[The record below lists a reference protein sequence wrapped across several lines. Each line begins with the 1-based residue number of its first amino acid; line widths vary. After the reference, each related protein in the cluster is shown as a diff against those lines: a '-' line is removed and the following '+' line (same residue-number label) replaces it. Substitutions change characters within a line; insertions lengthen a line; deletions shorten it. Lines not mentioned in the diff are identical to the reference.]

1 MLLKELKLRLDEK
14 FIKPKYSDDWR
25 GYPKYFEKY
34 LTNEFKEKHMG
45 LMFDFSKEIKKVVTC
60 TFPSKESISKI
71 KGEDIL
77 IVSHHA
83 ANWDIRN
90 APEVFEYLDESIVLD
105 IKKRRISLYVL
116 HVPLDEDHEF
126 GTSVC
131 LSEVLGLKKIKAFY
145 NYHGALAGLLNEEE
159 DLNIVKDRC
168 EKLVGHRIGFYN
180 YGADKGKVS
189 VIGGGG
195 FSSDVLKEMV
205 DLKSNILVTG
215 ITILNKRNNALH
227 EFCLENNINVIGLT
241 HYSSEKFAMIKL
253 LKYFEKLELNA
264 EFIEETPVLEDI

>member
-1 MLLKELKLRLDEK
+1 MRLEELKLQLDEK

-77 IVSHHA
+77 VVSHHA

-105 IKKRRISLYVL
+105 MKKRRISLYVL

-145 NYHGALAGLLNEEE
+145 NYHGALAGLLNEEYDLNSLLKKCE
-159 DLNIVKDRC
+159 DLVKHN
-168 EKLVGHRIGFYN
+168 VGFYN
-180 YGADKGKVS
+180 YGENKGKVS
-189 VIGGGG
+189 VVGGGG
-195 FSSDVLKEMV
+195 LDKRVLDEMV
-205 DLKSNILVTG
+205 SLNSNILVTG
-215 ITILNKRNNALH
+215 ITILNKRNNELH
-227 EFCLENNINVIGLT
+227 EFCLANKINLIGLT

-253 LKYFEKLELNA
+253 LKYFEKLGLNS